1 MTGAGRIAAVAVRR
15 ACERFGPA
23 YVKLGQLVSV
33 RPDVFPA
40 TLVFELEKLQDAVEP
55 VSADAVRAVVRAEFG
70 APAED
75 LFATFDPEPLAS
87 ASIAQVHR
95 ATLRE
100 DARPAW
106 GPTMPAG
113 AEVVVKVVRPG
124 AEASVVAD
132 VARARRV
139 LRTLARVGLPRRFD
153 ARSLLDEFEA
163 SLARELDLRVEGRV
177 ADRFRFDFRDDPL
190 VMVPRVV
197 WSRTGRRV
205 LTMERVD
212 GWRLTEIDAPALAG
226 IDARSLAEHGASA
239 FMRQVLVHGRY
250 HADLHPANV
259 FVTRDGRIAYLD
271 FGIVG
276 TLDPAERESVA
287 LLLAALVYRDA
298 DRALRAS
305 EALGV
310 QVPGGALGVLRADL
324 GGLLDSTFGASGSRD
339 VRGFGIGLLRV
350 LGRHGVRVP
359 AGYGLLVKSLVTVE
373 GVARSLYPDIDIIA
387 TSGPFVT
394 RLLSSAALRPDRLA
408 RRLPEAVRAAVR
420 EIVA

>member
-1 MTGAGRIAAVAVRR
+1 VSGAGRIAAVAVRR
-15 ACERFGPA
+15 TCERLGPA
-23 YVKLGQLVSV
+23 YVKLGQLASV

-55 VSADAVRAVVRAEFG
+55 VRVDAIREVFREQFG
-70 APAED
+70 ALPEE

-100 DARPAW
+100 EARPAW

-113 AEVVVKVVRPG
+113 SEVVVKVVRPG
-124 AEASVVAD
+124 AEASVASD
-132 VARARRV
+132 VARARSVLRV
-139 LRTLARVGLPRRFD
+139 LARLGVPRRFD
-153 ARSLLDEFEA
+153 AHSLLDEFEA

-190 VMVPRVV
+190 VMVPRVA
-197 WSRTGRRV
+197 WSLTGRRV

-212 GWRLTEIDAPALAG
+212 GWRLTEIDAATLAG
-226 IDARSLAEHGASA
+226 IDARALAEHGATA

-276 TLDPAERESVA
+276 TLGASERESVA

-310 QVPGGALGVLRADL
+310 RVPDGASVALRRDL
-324 GGLLDSTFGASGSRD
+324 GELLDAKFGAGGSRD
-339 VRGFGIGLLRV
+339 VRGFGMGFLKM
-350 LGRHGVRVP
+350 LGRHGVRIP

-373 GVARSLYPDIDIIA
+373 GVARALYPDIDIVE

-394 RLLSSAALRPDRLA
+394 RLLLRSALRPDRLA
-408 RRLPEAVRAAVR
+408 RRLPYALRAAAR